1 MTFKFDL
8 QGLISLILMLL
19 AGAAFAYSVK
29 GDVALV
35 QKDITYLQTTIKE
48 NKDALTRQ
56 IWSVDR
62 KVNEI
67 TKTVVK

>member
-8 QGLISLILMLL
+8 QGLISLFLMLL
-19 AGAAFAYSVK
+19 AGAGFAYSVK

-35 QKDITYLQTTIKE
+35 QKDITYLQTSVKD
-48 NKDALTRQ
+48 NKDDLTRQ
-56 IWSVDR
+56 IGAVDR
-62 KVNEI
+62 KLNEI